1 MEPRLM
7 PNFKNIQ
14 NETRFSAEKMQKVNL
29 FETKNFFCDVY
40 GLEPGQ
46 EQKAHSHA
54 GSDKI
59 YCVIEGSA
67 TFVVDDKTR
76 QAASGDVVFAPSGSA
91 HGVRNSSDERLVLLV
106 LMSPNPNAK

>member
-14 NETRFSAEKMQKVNL
+14 NETRFSAEKMQKVTL

-67 TFVVDDKTR
+67 TFIVDDKTR
-76 QAASGDVVFAPSGSA
+76 QAASGDVVSLHREARTAYAIHPTKGWSCWC
-91 HGVRNSSDERLVLLV
+91 
-106 LMSPNPNAK
+106 